1 MTWPWKRGPSAEFSI
16 LRRLSKRR
24 ENVNAV
30 IFSFAFSSSS
40 VLNIVSSV
48 SRCSFLVFPL
58 RETVGLRLSEA

>member
-30 IFSFAFSSSS
+30 IFSFAFSSAS
-40 VLNIVSSV
+40 VLNIVSLV
-48 SRCSFLVFPL
+48 SCCSFLVFPL
-58 RETVGLRLSEA
+58 WKIVELKLSEA